1 MSEYQQ
7 LRERFLGR
15 MSRMPRR
22 EAGPQPEAAP
32 QPRGALR
39 ALGDVALEASTTVSD
54 AVGDTVNLALPGNA
68 FSRRVREGAK
78 GLREWGLSDDL
89 QHRQRAIEQRVAEAG
104 PGVIDQF
111 GAIVGAAWD
120 DPMAYAGKAVG
131 AAATMVP
138 GALAAR
144 VAQAGVAARGLA
156 TQGAQRATGMGA
168 MAGTNA
174 AMNAGAARTQA
185 MEQLEAE
192 YARQGWAPEQ
202 ARAMAIRESRTPA
215 AWGALTG
222 LASGATGL
230 DRLVA
235 GGVRETATRAGLK
248 AALGRGLRGA
258 AVEMVGEQA
267 EEVLPH
273 VATNRIVALAGGER
287 DLLADVGRVAGE
299 TLVVSSPLGVV
310 SGALEMRRR
319 PEPDYARFLEGKGW
333 SDAAPPVQ
341 EQPPSPAEPNMFDDA
356 PPRRMG
362 LPAEDVPLGAQ
373 SLARARRDT
382 QDAWAGQWDAWAQQA
397 RHLGAHTADATTAM
411 ATPQAAQ
418 ELAERQQQALV
429 QVRQAQVQAQDQQAL
444 AEQQALEADPVRQQA
459 AAIFQRAHEVKQRQA
474 QVLEMAQQLGV
485 TGRAAQQVFAD
496 AAQALED
503 GLIDDAQFADMAG
516 MLAGEALRLPAVRQS
531 LKQMRVQAEKERA
544 RAMEVQALLAQGEQP
559 VQTKQPTQPQPQAQ
573 AQPAQEKMTVPAA
586 TVEPQPQVEMDTQG
600 YDIRHRQGRKLYA
613 RLKAIQEHMQPEWVQ
628 KQARA
633 LEGEKPKT
641 DAVRKALA
649 RAEADLRGE
658 GAKAQRTQAKQ
669 AALERARKTA
679 LGAGDG
685 QQSVLEALVAAQRTR
700 NKGKAMGRQQARLVA
715 RLLNVDEL
723 TGHPLGEMRAVK
735 DVAQELGRTPE
746 GVYKTLANYGLSM
759 ATLKQWRS
767 AMDSNQMVATASDL
781 QAQELSGQSANRVV
795 MENEHARSD
804 NDDNSAGLTVRH
816 ATDSGIVHE
825 GSSHADAGASAA
837 RRQEKRATAL
847 AAELAQSTNARD
859 QEIAAIV
866 LDKHARK
873 ETSLAENPVSSGTT
887 QPNTKAQERAATLEK
902 AASDMWARFGGPL
915 RPQWEELDAALQ
927 EQWTD
932 AVVQWQHNVEENAYG
947 VNTVATEDAYLKA
960 QAEGV
965 RRAHV
970 MTTFNHGDTRTLDD
984 LMDEISVHPVSGAPL
999 TPEYAAEDWA
1009 DYQENTP
1016 GAVAWEELHSIAQRE
1031 LTLLVAD
1038 RYADADALAEAFHD
1052 FNRLAVRSNRRKV
1065 GGVRLSLRAQSPTGR
1080 STVVTVREA
1089 IARVAGR
1096 SDRVRVVQRLEDLP
1110 AEVHARVNSTGQGGV
1125 IQGFVETDPVTG
1137 EDVAWLIAGHIPAG
1151 RELAL
1156 FLHEVGV
1163 HIGLENL
1170 LDNEQLLE
1178 LAREVAAW
1186 ERTRAPGSLEHAVA
1200 RRVKARLANAGMR
1213 GAAGLWEQMLDGQ
1226 TQLDLNDVRVLQGV
1240 SETVAYAVETAVERG
1255 VTPQAHDGLGGWIR
1269 RVMEAFR
1276 KALGAFLGN
1285 EATGDLTAQELVDLA
1300 YGAAGLAMRT
1310 RGGLNADSMHR
1321 TMQRELKR
1329 QRSTGLA
1336 AARASVAP
1344 DPIAEAT
1351 EEAVQ
1356 QWQQRLA
1363 SLAAMRN
1370 PMQGPALKTPSPAVL
1385 RAMGVKADA
1394 LTLPV
1399 GYLKAIA
1406 DKHRDLPAK
1415 VWQTLPA
1422 MLADPLFILPHR
1434 EGGWRVFVDATTAKG
1449 EPVFVGVSEDGRV
1462 HTLSPLHDWGGK
1474 TGQQLL
1480 QRAWD
1485 QALKRGER
1493 VYARNNEA
1501 LSGLAAGR
1509 ASPAAAPAT
1518 IALHRDSVSR
1528 DSLAPQ
1534 EQKVSSP
1541 RRPQNGEA
1549 PGSHRPAGA
1558 STVAA
1563 PAILAMHRN
1572 SISGASIL
1580 TRNKV
1585 VKGVE
1590 AGRYRGARFSVAER
1604 EEVAQALPQ
1613 GLRQAFR
1620 GASLGLQ
1627 QALRD
1632 VRTRAMTLGA
1642 FTEDLA
1648 EYASRHLPSA
1658 REYLRLFNQMKAS
1671 RLNAEREVDAVM
1683 QMYDALPPNE
1693 KGTGQGSVNAF
1704 LRDAT
1709 LEGVWGYAPEHLPE
1723 DARRKVQVDA
1733 AMAER
1738 FAALS
1743 SQGQAL
1749 VRAVFAHGWRDLQQR
1764 QQVVRETIHTE
1775 HDALIEQARAS
1786 GDKKALAEAE
1796 RAKERALKHFA
1807 GLLQINH
1814 TKPYAPLGRFGDH
1827 VVVGMSEE
1835 YLAAREAGDV
1845 AAVLKMAGDAKHYF
1859 VAFRETRREARAL
1872 EREVAGR
1879 YAHSRTFAKS
1889 RAERELYGGRDALG
1903 ALRKLRA
1910 AVDDGAEGRTAA
1922 VNTALN
1928 RLLVDLHLSMLSE
1941 TSARQSENRRAGVA
1955 GSDADMLRA
1964 FATQG
1969 RAAAHFTAAL
1979 RFNEPIQQVLRELRA
1994 EADSMRGENH
2004 EERRDLYNE
2013 LVARH
2018 AMNMD
2023 YAATPTTDKLLAATS
2038 FWRLATNPSY
2048 YLINLMQVP
2057 AITVPQMAGTHGAA
2071 RTWDAV
2077 MRAYKEVTALIGQH
2091 GLGQALYAHLPGDV
2105 RPLVQQLLD
2114 RGRIDILMEQE
2125 LGQWR
2130 SRTDGQRDPVGKAL
2144 TWLRE
2149 KNQQVEQINRLVTAM
2164 AAARLELE
2172 RGHDAQ
2178 QALAYADGMIYRTH
2192 GDYSAANAP
2201 RWMRTPTGRLLA
2213 QFRKYQLI
2221 QISLFTRL
2229 VKDSLQSLDG
2239 PERAAARRALAWQVG
2254 HAMALGGLMGI
2265 PGAHLALWAAAALFG
2280 SEGDDGEDWLQ
2291 RHMGDSAAARLLV
2304 RGAPTLVGLDLS
2316 DRTAHGQ
2323 MLTPLPFADPGMD
2336 RKGAD
2341 SVIVAALGPAVGLAR
2356 DAWTGVGKMVSGDVY
2371 RGLELLLPSGLRN
2384 VAKAWREGSEG
2395 VTKSGGDVLVS
2406 REEYDFLHATA
2417 QALGLQPQLSRRAWR
2432 EDQRLRRQQ
2441 EAFGQQAT
2449 RMQRAWAAARESGD
2463 AQRMQALRQQ
2473 WAQMNVRRREAG
2485 LQPRRMTEL
2494 TRSRKR
2500 TRAQDRPRQ

>member
-7 LRERFLGR
+7 LRERFLER

-22 EAGPQPEAAP
+22 EAEPQPEAAP
-32 QPRGALR
+32 RPRGALR
-39 ALGDVALEASTTVSD
+39 ALGDVALEASTTISD

-68 FSRRVREGAK
+68 FSRRVREGTK
-78 GLREWGLSDDL
+78 VLREWGLSDDL

-111 GAIVGAAWD
+111 GAVVGAAWD

-156 TQGAQRATGMGA
+156 TQGAQRAAGMGA
-168 MAGTNA
+168 MASTNA

-192 YARQGWAPEQ
+192 YVRQGWAPAQ

-248 AALGRGLRGA
+248 AALGRGLRGTV
-258 AVEMVGEQA
+258 VEMTGEQT

-273 VATNRIVALAGGER
+273 VATNRMVALAGGER

-299 TLVVSSPLGVV
+299 TLVVSSPLGAV
-310 SGALEMRRR
+310 SGALEMRHR
-319 PEPDYARFLEGKGW
+319 PGLDYADLLEGEGEGW
-333 SDAAPPVQ
+333 RDAAPPVRQ
-341 EQPPSPAEPNMFDDA
+341 QPPSPAEPSAFEDA
-356 PPRRMG
+356 PDEAPPPRRMG
-362 LPAEDVPLGAQ
+362 LPVEGAPLGAQ
-373 SLARARRDT
+373 SLAQARQDT
-382 QDAWAGQWDAWAQQA
+382 QDAWAGQWDAWTQQA
-397 RHLGAHTADATTAM
+397 RHLGAHAADATAAM

-429 QVRQAQVQAQDQQAL
+429 QVRQAQVQAQEQQAL

-474 QVLEMAQQLGV
+474 RVLEMAQQLGV
-485 TGRAAQQVFAD
+485 TGRAAQQTFAD

-531 LKQMRVQAEKERA
+531 LKQMRVQAQKERA

-559 VQTKQPTQPQPQAQ
+559 VQPEPQPQLEQPEPQAQTQLEQPEPQPEPQPAQEETTEPAAAVKPKPEQQARAEVQQAREKTTAPAATAKPQAQ
-573 AQPAQEKMTVPAA
+573 AEV
-586 TVEPQPQVEMDTQG
+586 DTEG
-600 YDIRHRQGRKLYA
+600 YDIRHGQGRKLYA
-613 RLKAIQEHMQPEWVQ
+613 RLKALQEHMPPEWVQ

-658 GAKAQRTQAKQ
+658 GAKAQRAQAKQ
-669 AALERARKTA
+669 AALEQARDVA

-685 QQSVLEALVAAQRTR
+685 QQSVLEALIAAQRTKNR
-700 NKGKAMGRQQARLVA
+700 GKAMGRQQARLVA
-715 RLLNVDEL
+715 RLLNVDEA

-746 GVYKTLANYGLSM
+746 GVYKTLTNYGLSM
-759 ATLKQWRS
+759 AMLKQWRA

-781 QAQELSGQSANRVV
+781 QAQELSGQSVNRAVV
-795 MENEHARSD
+795 ENDHARND
-804 NDDNSAGLTVRH
+804 NDDNGAGLTVRH
-816 ATDSGIVHE
+816 ATDSGIVYE
-825 GSSHADAGASAA
+825 GSSRGDAGAATA
-837 RRQEKRATAL
+837 RQQEKRATAL

-859 QEIAAIV
+859 QEIAAIAM
-866 LDKHARK
+866 DKHARK
-873 ETSLAENPVSSGTT
+873 ETSATENPVSPGAT

-915 RPQWEELDAALQ
+915 RPQWEELGADLK

-947 VNTVATEDAYLKA
+947 ANTVATEDVYLKA

-1016 GAVAWEELHSIAQRE
+1016 GAVAWEDLHPIAQRE

-1065 GGVRLSLRAQSPTGR
+1065 GGMRLSLRAQSPAQR
-1080 STVVTVREA
+1080 STVAAVQEA

-1096 SDRVRVVQRLEDLP
+1096 SDRVQVVQRLEDLP
-1110 AEVHARVNSTGQGGV
+1110 AEVHARVKSTGQGGV

-1170 LDNEQLLE
+1170 LDSEQLLE

-1226 TQLDLNDVRVLQGV
+1226 TQLDLNDARVLQVV

-1310 RGGLNADSMHR
+1310 RGVLDADSMHR

-1329 QRSTGLA
+1329 QRPTALA

-1485 QALKRGER
+1485 QALRHGER

-1509 ASPAAAPAT
+1509 ASPAAAPA
-1518 IALHRDSVSR
+1518 ILALHRDSVS
-1528 DSLAPQ
+1528 
-1534 EQKVSSP
+1534 
-1541 RRPQNGEA
+1541 
-1549 PGSHRPAGA
+1549 
-1558 STVAA
+1558 AA
-1563 PAILAMHRN
+1563 N
-1572 SISGASIL
+1572 IL
-1580 TRNKV
+1580 TRSRV
-1585 VKGVE
+1585 VNNLGK
-1590 AGRYRGARFSVAER
+1590 GRYRGARFSVAER

-1683 QMYDALPPNE
+1683 QMYDGLPANE

-1709 LEGVWGYAPEHLPE
+1709 LEGLWGYEPEHLPE
-1723 DARRKVQVDA
+1723 DARQKVQVDA

-1743 SQGQAL
+1743 PQGQAL

-1775 HDALIEQARAS
+1775 HDALIAQARAS

-1796 RAKERALKHFA
+1796 QAKERALKHFA

-1979 RFNEPIQQVLRELRA
+1979 RFNEPIQQVLRKLRA

-2172 RGHDAQ
+2172 RGHDAR

-2473 WAQMNVRRREAG
+2473 WAQMNARRREAG

-2494 TRSRKR
+2494 TRSRKQ
-2500 TRAQDRPRQ
+2500 TRGQDKPRQ